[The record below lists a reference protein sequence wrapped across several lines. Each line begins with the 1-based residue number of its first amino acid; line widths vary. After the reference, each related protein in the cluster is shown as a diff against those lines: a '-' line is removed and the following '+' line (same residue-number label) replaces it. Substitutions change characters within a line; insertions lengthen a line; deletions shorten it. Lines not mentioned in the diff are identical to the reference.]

1 MVILVTGAK
10 GQLGTALQKKAALN
24 NDYRFIWADSQSL
37 NLTDAAGIYHF
48 FEQHAPDL
56 CINTAAYTAVDL
68 AETET
73 EKAFAVNK
81 KGVQYLAK
89 ACQKR
94 NIPLIHISTDFVFD
108 GQKTSPYTETDETH
122 PLSVYGASK
131 RAGEIEL
138 TETLAKH
145 IIIRTSWVYSN
156 EGKNF
161 LKTMLRLADER
172 DEIRVVND
180 QMGTPTHA
188 DDLAEVI
195 FAFANA
201 LQTPNFSGYGIY
213 HYSHEGLCSWFDFAS
228 EIMRVYRKNCVVK
241 PIPTSDFPTP
251 AKRPNYSVMDK
262 SKIKSVLGIE
272 IPDWRVA
279 LKHHAQ

>member
-10 GQLGTALQKKAALN
+10 GQLGTALQKKALHHREN
-24 NDYRFIWADSQSL
+24 RFIWADSQTL
-37 NLTDAAGIYHF
+37 NLTDEAGIHHF
-48 FEQHAPDL
+48 FEMHAPDL

-68 AETET
+68 AETEI
-73 EKAFAVNK
+73 EKAFDVNE
-81 KGVQYLAK
+81 KGVLYLAQ

-94 NIPLIHISTDFVFD
+94 NIPMIHISTDFVFD
-108 GQKTSPYTETDETH
+108 GQKKSPYTETDRTN

-131 RAGEIEL
+131 RAGEVALEQ
-138 TETLAKH
+138 TLAKH

-172 DEIRVVND
+172 SEISVVHD
-180 QMGTPTHA
+180 QIGTPTHA
-188 DDLAEVI
+188 DDLADVI

-201 LQTPNFSGYGIY
+201 LQSTAFDAYGLY
-213 HYSHEGLCSWFDFAS
+213 HYSHEGACSWFEFAT
-228 EIMRVYRKNCVVK
+228 EIMCVYQKNCKVK
-241 PIPTSDFPTP
+241 PIPTNEFPTP

-262 SKIKSVLGIE
+262 SKIKAVLNIE

-279 LKHHAQ
+279 LKQHAS

>member
-10 GQLGTALQKKAALN
+10 GQLGTALQKKALHHREN
-24 NDYRFIWADSQSL
+24 RFIWADSQTL
-37 NLTDAAGIYHF
+37 NLSDEAGVRHF
-48 FEQHAPDL
+48 FETHTPDL

-68 AETET
+68 AETEV
-73 EKAFAVNK
+73 EKAFDVNE
-81 KGVQYLAK
+81 KGVLFLAK

-94 NIPLIHISTDFVFD
+94 NIPMIHISTDFVFD
-108 GQKTSPYTETDETH
+108 GQKNAPYTETDRTN

-131 RAGEIEL
+131 RAGEVALEQ
-138 TETLAKH
+138 TLAKH

-172 DEIRVVND
+172 SEISVVHD
-180 QMGTPTHA
+180 QIGTPTHA
-188 DDLAEVI
+188 DDLADVI

-201 LQTPNFSGYGIY
+201 LQSTSFDAYGLY
-213 HYSHEGLCSWFDFAS
+213 HYSHEGACSWFEFAT
-228 EIMRVYRKNCVVK
+228 EIMCVYQKSCKVK
-241 PIPTSDFPTP
+241 PIPTTEFPTP
-251 AKRPNYSVMDK
+251 AKRPSYSVMDK
-262 SKIKSVLGIE
+262 SKIKAVLHIE

-279 LKHHAQ
+279 LQQHI